1 MEVSLNMSSIGVGS
15 ICLMHAKSCTS
26 KWLYIMLDKEKA
38 FILQGLSKMLPLK
51 IRVSDYG
58 RVIIS
63 GEGDFPPDYIRRNI
77 YQCDLT
83 RKPGVEDYEIYY
95 IPLKDRKTTFTNY
108 IITCRFRFLSW
119 ISFLERYSKG
129 EAFDITEYG
138 NILHSGWGKPSE
150 EVFARIEEIYGVVTP
165 IMKFA

>member
-1 MEVSLNMSSIGVGS
+1 
-15 ICLMHAKSCTS
+15 
-26 KWLYIMLDKEKA
+26 MLDKEKA

-95 IPLKDRKTTFTNY
+95 IPLKDENDRELYHYMQIPFFIVDK
-108 IITCRFRFLSW
+108 
-119 ISFLERYSKG
+119 FLERYSKG